1 MATIHFIG
9 GVHGVGKGTVCNKI
23 CKQVGLTHLSAS
35 ELLKWGEIST
45 NDNKKVKDIKDTQER
60 LLTGI
65 NNATQKGKSYLL
77 DGHFCLFNAKGV
89 IEKVP
94 KETFAKIAPKSIAI
108 VATDVILIKQR
119 LEARDKKIYE
129 LEILEYMQNTEK
141 EYAEEVATIL
151 DIPFFEI
158 KDGNHTKLVRFISKV
173 GTDG

>member
-23 CKQVGLTHLSAS
+23 CEQVGLTHLSAS

-60 LLTGI
+60 LLIGI

-108 VATDVILIKQR
+108 VTAEVKLIKKR
-119 LEARDKKIYE
+119 LEKRDKQTYE
-129 LEILEYMQNTEK
+129 LEVLEFMQNQEK
-141 EYAEEVATIL
+141 EYAKEIAKVLNIS
-151 DIPFFEI
+151 FVEI
-158 KDGNHTKLVRFISKV
+158 KGDDFQCFIKAL
-173 GTDG
+173 